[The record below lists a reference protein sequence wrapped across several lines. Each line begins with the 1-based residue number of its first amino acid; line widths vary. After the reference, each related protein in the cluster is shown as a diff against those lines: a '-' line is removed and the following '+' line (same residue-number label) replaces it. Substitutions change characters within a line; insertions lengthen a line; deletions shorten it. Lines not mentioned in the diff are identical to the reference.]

1 MTCWLPHFQQK
12 MAYVAAHNILSPL
25 GATSAE
31 TFAAVSAG
39 HSAVAAHTPVFA
51 GGEPVWASK
60 FPANWQPPAHLALA
74 CYPRFEQLLI
84 ASIAEATAG
93 LAVDLTSPRTAF
105 VLATTKG
112 NIGLLDD
119 EPELTEAL
127 HQRLQLYASAEAVA
141 RYFGCTAQPVVVST
155 ACISGLAALLL
166 AQRQLAAG
174 QYDAVVVAGADTVS
188 RFVLSGFGA
197 FQALSAARCRP
208 FSEDR
213 DGINLGEAAATV
225 VLTAAPAALPGGAVR
240 LAGGAITNDANHIS
254 GPSRTG
260 QELAAAIADAL
271 AGAGLSAAHV
281 DFISGHGTA
290 TPFNDA
296 MEAKAFALAGVADRP
311 VNSIKGALGHT
322 LGAAGLV
329 ESVLSVLTLT
339 QGQLLPTAG
348 YSQPMQS
355 AALNVLAE
363 TTAAEL
369 RVGLK
374 TASGFGGC
382 NGALLLVRE

>member
-1 MTCWLPHFQQK
+1 

-31 TFAAVSAG
+31 TFAAVAAG
-39 HSAVAAHTPVFA
+39 SSAVAERPPVFG

-60 FPANWQPPAHLALA
+60 FPADWQPPAHLGLHG
-74 CYPRFEQLLI
+74 YPRFEQLLI

-93 LAVDLTSPRTAF
+93 LSVDLTSPRTAF

-119 EPELTEAL
+119 EPELTAEL
-127 HQRLQLYASAEAVA
+127 HQRLQLYASAQAVA
-141 RYFGCTAQPVVVST
+141 SYFGSSAQPVVVST

-166 AQRQLAAG
+166 AQRLLAAG
-174 QYDAVVVAGADTVS
+174 QYDTVVVAGADTVS
-188 RFVLSGFGA
+188 RFVLSGFEA

-213 DGINLGEAAATV
+213 DGINLGEAAATI
-225 VLTAAPAALPGGAVR
+225 VLTAAPVRLPGGAVR
-240 LAGGAITNDANHIS
+240 LAGGAISNDANHIS

-271 AGAGLSAAHV
+271 ASAGLTAGQV

-311 VNSIKGALGHT
+311 VSSIKGALGHT

-348 YSQPMQS
+348 YSQPMQPT
-355 AALNVLAE
+355 ALNVLAA
-363 TTAAEL
+363 TANAEL